1 VRLSIPRGLKAASP
15 VEPLDR
21 ARQILAETDVLT
33 GERESDRF
41 AAARLIYNTLVDD
54 GVDNELALSVV
65 DTAVDD
71 LIGFGPLELLI
82 RDADVTEIM
91 VNGPEEVWVEKGGCL
106 SKSEICFRDAEHVRV
121 VLDRLLRATGRRI
134 DEGVPLVDARL
145 WDGSRLNAVLAPVAV
160 GGPLITIRRAAARR
174 LAVADLVR
182 GRSIS
187 REMAAFLHACV
198 EGRANILVSGGAGTG
213 KTTLLAA
220 LAALVPGEQ
229 RIVTIEDV
237 CELRIDHP
245 HVVSQECRPGGV
257 EGAAAIETRDLLRNS
272 LRMRP
277 DRLIVGEVRGPEAGE
292 LVQAMNTGHSGS
304 MGTVHSNTA
313 ADAVDRIQAM
323 TSLAWPAISG
333 DVLQRWIAAAL
344 DVVVHCER
352 AADGSR
358 RVQSVMSVDFDG
370 EQICMTPIFRAQDDG
385 FTACGE
391 VPSRCLQRMAHHG
404 VEFPPSLFDVAA

>member
-1 VRLSIPRGLKAASP
+1 MRLPISRPSKSTAL

-21 ARQILAETDVLT
+21 ARQILAETDILT

-41 AAARLIYNTLVDD
+41 AAARLIYNTLVND
-54 GVDNELALSVV
+54 GVDNESALSVV
-65 DTAVDD
+65 DAAVDD
-71 LIGFGPLELLI
+71 LIGFGPLETLI

-91 VNGPEEVWVEKGGCL
+91 VNGPGEVWIEKSGCL
-106 SKSEICFRDAEHVRV
+106 ARSQTCFRDSEHVRV

-134 DEGVPLVDARL
+134 DEGIPLVDARL

-160 GGPLITIRRAAARR
+160 DGPLITIRRATSRR
-174 LAVADLVR
+174 LAVTDLVR
-182 GRSIS
+182 GGSLS

-220 LAALVPGEQ
+220 LAALVPAEQ

-245 HVVSQECRPGGV
+245 HVVAQECRPGGV
-257 EGAAAIETRDLLRNS
+257 EGASAIETRDLLCNS

-313 ADAVDRIQAM
+313 ADAIDRIQAM

-358 RVQSVMSVDFDG
+358 RVQSVASVDFDG
-370 EQICMTPIFRAQDDG
+370 QQIRITPVFTAQEEG
-385 FTACGE
+385 FSACGE
-391 VPSRCLQRMAHHG
+391 VPMRCLQRMAYYG
-404 VEFPPSLFDVAA
+404 VDFPPDLFGAAA